1 MMDISAICQHT
12 GDYNCTT
19 MVNLT
24 HLRDQDPEV
33 FRAIC
38 AETHRQQ
45 QNLELIASENF
56 ASIAVLEA
64 QGSVLTNKYAEG
76 YPDSRYYGGC
86 KEVDVAER
94 LAVERAKQ
102 LFRAEHVN
110 VQPHSGSQ
118 ANMAVYFAILDPG
131 DTIMAMDVAHGGHLT
146 HGHKANFSG
155 RLYNVI
161 SYGVDRETE
170 RLDVD
175 AVRTLAHQQNP
186 DLLVA
191 GASAYPRIIDFARLA
206 EIARE
211 MDIPFLVDM
220 AHIAGLVATGL
231 HPSPIPSADFVTTTT
246 HKTLRGPRGGMIFC
260 RSEYAKAVDS
270 QVFPGIQ
277 GGPLMHVIAAKA
289 VALGEALRPEF
300 RRYQEQVVANART
313 LAEAL
318 TTLGH
323 RLVSGGT
330 DTHLLLVDVSPLGLT
345 GKEAED
351 ALYAAGMTVNKN
363 LIPFDTQ
370 PPSRA
375 SGIRLGTPAVTTRGM
390 AEAEMCR
397 IAEWVDAV
405 LRHPEDGS
413 RHRACAQDVAA
424 LCAHFPLYSDLM
436 ARIQ

>member
-1 MMDISAICQHT
+1 MDISAICQHT
-12 GDYNCTT
+12 GEYNCTT

-24 HLRDQDPEV
+24 HLRDEDPEV

-56 ASIAVLEA
+56 ASVAVLEA

-86 KEVDVAER
+86 KEVDIAER

-102 LFRAEHVN
+102 LFQAEHVN

-118 ANMAVYFAILDPG
+118 ANMAVYFAAIDPG

-313 LAEAL
+313 LAGAL
-318 TTLGH
+318 TGLGH

-351 ALYAAGMTVNKN
+351 VLYAAGMTVNKN

-370 PPSRA
+370 PPSQA

-397 IAEWVDAV
+397 IAEWVDDA
-405 LRHPEDGS
+405 LRHPQDS
-413 RHRACAQDVAA
+413 ARHRGLAQDVAA
-424 LCAHFPLYSDLM
+424 LCTRFPLYSDLM

>member
-1 MMDISAICQHT
+1 
-12 GDYNCTT
+12 

-24 HLRDQDPEV
+24 HLRDEDPEV

-56 ASIAVLEA
+56 ASVAVLEA

-86 KEVDVAER
+86 KEVDIAER

-102 LFRAEHVN
+102 LFQAEHVN

-206 EIARE
+206 DIARE

-260 RSEYAKAVDS
+260 RNEYAKAIDS

-313 LAEAL
+313 LAGAL
-318 TTLGH
+318 AGLGH

-330 DTHLLLVDVSPLGLT
+330 DTHLLLVDASSLGLT

-351 ALYAAGMTVNKN
+351 VLYAAGMTVNKN

-370 PPSRA
+370 PPSQA

-390 AEAEMCR
+390 AEGEMCR
-397 IAEWVDAV
+397 IAEWVDDA
-405 LRHPEDGS
+405 LRHPQDS
-413 RHRACAQDVAA
+413 ARHRGLAQDVAA
-424 LCAHFPLYSDLM
+424 LCARFPLYSDLM